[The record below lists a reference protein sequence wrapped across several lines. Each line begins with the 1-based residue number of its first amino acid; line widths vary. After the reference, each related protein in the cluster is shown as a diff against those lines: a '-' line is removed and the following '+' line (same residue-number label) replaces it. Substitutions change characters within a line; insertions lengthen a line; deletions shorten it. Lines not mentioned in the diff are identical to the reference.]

1 MKYIRPVVLSL
12 AVALLLPVS
21 ASAATLQSART
32 IVVSEPVADNLYIA
46 GSDLTIAA
54 PITGDLVAS
63 GGTVSVS
70 APVTGDALLAG
81 GTVQVRKPV
90 TGDVRAVGGELSID
104 SIVDGDLMVA
114 GGNVSASTSARD
126 THIAGGTVRVSG
138 SGGDVT
144 VFGADVYLSGT
155 LSGDVTVTASDKIF
169 VAEGTVITGA
179 LKYDAPQQ
187 ISVPA
192 TATVGKGVT
201 YTGSSTFLPTN
212 EEAKQFALAGAGVL
226 LVVRIIAIVIAA
238 GVVVGLFPHLASM
251 VVERTIL
258 RSPRKSVLFTLL
270 GFAALVV
277 TPVLILFLLISF
289 VGFALAL
296 LLAALYIL
304 FLVLAYL
311 YAGLIAGAALS
322 KAFFKKDRI
331 SWRTAVLGTV
341 ALYIVSS
348 VPVVGFLVVSLLTS
362 LALGALIVIAYRA
375 AFGNLSHAAIES
387 EEEDILT

>member
-1 MKYIRPVVLSL
+1 MKHISIALLSL
-12 AVALLLPVS
+12 AVVLLLPSPV
-21 ASAATLQSART
+21 SAATVQSART
-32 IVVSEPVADNLYIA
+32 IVVSEPVTDNLYLA

-63 GGTVSVS
+63 GGTLSVS
-70 APVTGDALLAG
+70 APVSGDALLAG

-90 TGDVRAVGGELSID
+90 AGDVRAVGGELTFD
-104 SIVDGDLMVA
+104 STVGGDLMIA
-114 GGNVSASTSARD
+114 GGTVSASTTALD

-138 SGGDVT
+138 SGGDVM
-144 VFGADVYLSGT
+144 VVGADVYLSGT
-155 LSGDVTVTASDKIF
+155 IRGDVKVTASDKIF
-169 VAEGTVITGA
+169 IAEGTAITGA

-187 ISVPA
+187 VAVPA
-192 TATVGKGVT
+192 TATIAGGVT
-201 YTGSSTFLPTN
+201 YTGSSSFLPTN
-212 EEAKQFALAGAGVL
+212 EEAKQFAIAGAGVL

-238 GVVVGLFPHLASM
+238 GVVVGLFPRLAEM
-251 VVERTIL
+251 VVERTML
-258 RSPRKSVLFTLL
+258 HSPRKSVLFTLL

-296 LLAALYIL
+296 LLAALYVL

-322 KAFFKKDRI
+322 RALFKKDRI

-348 VPVVGFLVVSLLTS
+348 VPLLGALVVSLLTS

-375 AFGNLSHAAIES
+375 AFSSAAHATVET
-387 EEEDILT
+387 EEEDVLM